1 MMTCPMTRVIQHI
14 RKRALLD
21 EGADLADGQL
31 LESFVKRRDT
41 AALEVLVQ
49 RHAPMVWGVCRRILA
64 NHHDAED
71 AFQATFLVLVR
82 KAATVVPREMVAS
95 WLYGVARQNV
105 LKARATT
112 ALRQRRERQ
121 VTTMPEAGLAHDT
134 KNDLQPVLDEE
145 LHRLP
150 DMYRV
155 AIILCDLEGKT
166 RKEAAR
172 QLGCPEGTL
181 TARLARGRTM
191 LAKRIAGRGVA
202 LSGGALAA
210 LLTPAA
216 TAGVPSSVL
225 SSTIKAVTLLAAGQA
240 AAGQISVKVAAL
252 TEAVIRAMLLTKLT
266 NVIVGLLVV
275 AVAVVGFG
283 GGWGGG
289 TLSWTVAA
297 GPALHAVADK
307 AAPQADS
314 DQDRTKE
321 DRQENPDLSR
331 LQGTWAAV
339 AAEANGKQLTD
350 SALAQWK
357 FTLEISGDRFTATAD
372 LGENGQ
378 VLWKGKVKLDTTKK
392 PPRFDVPNGR
402 LEFPKTKGVMTAG
415 GIEGIYE
422 LAGDSLKICYGPQR
436 PAQFKT
442 KPDSAHKLYVFE
454 RQKPKKSDK
463 KSS

>member
-1 MMTCPMTRVIQHI
+1 
-14 RKRALLD
+14 
-21 EGADLADGQL
+21 
-31 LESFVKRRDT
+31 
-41 AALEVLVQ
+41 
-49 RHAPMVWGVCRRILA
+49 
-64 NHHDAED
+64 
-71 AFQATFLVLVR
+71 
-82 KAATVVPREMVAS
+82 
-95 WLYGVARQNV
+95 
-105 LKARATT
+105 
-112 ALRQRRERQ
+112 

-172 QLGCPEGTL
+172 QLCCPEGTL

-191 LAKRIAGRGVA
+191 LAKRIVGRGVA

-210 LLTPAA
+210 LLPGAA

-225 SSTIKAVTLLAAGQA
+225 SSTMKAVTLLAAGQA

-252 TEAVIRAMLLTKLT
+252 TEAVTKAMLLTKLK
-266 NVIVGLLVV
+266 NVTVGLLVV

-283 GGWGGG
+283 GGWGSGSLG
-289 TLSWTVAA
+289 WTVAA
-297 GPALHAVADK
+297 GPELHTAADK
-307 AAPQADS
+307 AAAQADF

-321 DRQENPDLSR
+321 DRQQNLDLLK

-339 AAEANGKQLTD
+339 AADANGKQLTD
-350 SALAQWK
+350 SALAEWK
-357 FTLEISGDRFTATAD
+357 FTLEISRDRFTATAD
-372 LGENGQ
+372 LGEKNGLL
-378 VLWKGKVKLDTTKK
+378 LWKGRVKLDTAKQR
-392 PPRFDVPNGR
+392 PRVDVLNGR

-415 GIEGIYE
+415 ATEGIYE

-442 KPDSAHKLYVFE
+442 KPDSAQKLYVFE
-454 RQKPKKSDK
+454 RQKPNKGN
-463 KSS
+463 

>member
-95 WLYGVARQNV
+95 WLYGVARQTV

-181 TARLARGRTM
+181 AARLARGRTM

-202 LSGGALAA
+202 LTGGALAA
-210 LLTPAA
+210 LLPGTA

-225 SSTIKAVTLLAAGQA
+225 YSTVKAVTLLAAGQA
-240 AAGQISVKVAAL
+240 AAGQ
-252 TEAVIRAMLLTKLT
+252 
-266 NVIVGLLVV
+266 
-275 AVAVVGFG
+275 
-283 GGWGGG
+283 
-289 TLSWTVAA
+289 
-297 GPALHAVADK
+297 
-307 AAPQADS
+307 
-314 DQDRTKE
+314 
-321 DRQENPDLSR
+321 
-331 LQGTWAAV
+331 
-339 AAEANGKQLTD
+339 
-350 SALAQWK
+350 
-357 FTLEISGDRFTATAD
+357 
-372 LGENGQ
+372 
-378 VLWKGKVKLDTTKK
+378 
-392 PPRFDVPNGR
+392 
-402 LEFPKTKGVMTAG
+402 
-415 GIEGIYE
+415 
-422 LAGDSLKICYGPQR
+422 
-436 PAQFKT
+436 
-442 KPDSAHKLYVFE
+442 
-454 RQKPKKSDK
+454 
-463 KSS
+463 